1 MRKKIILRLLLLTVF
16 MALLWS
22 CRSEDLLQEENPAG
36 SSTNLSSAKY
46 ASKSLWKEDELYIG
60 KVQEVFLKHANLER
74 FSTTYGELSWNYAM
88 SFGQFGEKYLLVPIV
103 KDNKVTLMMEAV
115 RIGSKVYFYEKRDED
130 LLTFFQH
137 VMYSKIIGYREDIGE
152 TEAKAKY
159 VCSTRTIIIGCLNGA
174 TDCEPVSYSS
184 MVCEWKESGGGTPPK
199 TLDPLGDP
207 FIGGG
212 GDGGWDY
219 PDPPEE
225 TPCEKAIANN
235 LKTKKLLNDTKI
247 ASAETQLTA
256 TLNTDTNE
264 KSFSF
269 GKDADGNYDTTPV
282 KTSTA
287 GNQAGISI
295 TSSTLT
301 IEGGAHTHTT
311 DLFNCFSTGD
321 IYSLQGANVINE
333 NFKTLFV
340 FADGGVAYALTIT
353 DPSKYAAFV
362 ASYSA
367 GDHLDMATSGWKKS
381 SPMYNVFKNV
391 MGQFLSQGLSEDD
404 ALAYATAL
412 ILNKYDTGATLSQKD
427 ASGNFNS
434 IFVNETTINANVAGT
449 FIPINIYNQTTDC
462 NLN

>member
-1 MRKKIILRLLLLTVF
+1 MRKKIILRLLLVTAF

-74 FSTTYGELSWNYAM
+74 FNTTYGELSWNYAM

-152 TEAKAKY
+152 TAAKAKY

-225 TPCEKAIANN
+225 TPKDPCESTKSILTYLATTAKVQT
-235 LKTKKLLNDTKI
+235 LK
-247 ASAETQLTA
+247 
-256 TLNTDTNE
+256 E
-264 KSFSF
+264 KSSINKANEF
-269 GKDADGNYDTTPV
+269 GFKVRTDGTTTEITEGK
-282 KTSTA
+282 KTEWEV
-287 GNQAGISI
+287 G
-295 TSSTLT
+295 
-301 IEGGAHTHTT
+301 
-311 DLFNCFSTGD
+311 
-321 IYSLQGANVINE
+321 SLQGIKGFYHSHPGEGINIFSPPDIRSLFVTILTSGSPGNVSDNFLGVIGSEPSSGGIKYFHYIVRYNGPIQDAGTISLANYDISNLKDNYRE
-333 NFKTLFV
+333 REKELTSILPTSPYSDNGGASLNNKGLETLFFDSLDKMNIDKNKIILQRV
-340 FADGGVAYALTIT
+340 DEDGTVNTIT
-353 DPSKYAAFV
+353 
-362 ASYSA
+362 
-367 GDHLDMATSGWKKS
+367 
-381 SPMYNVFKNV
+381 
-391 MGQFLSQGLSEDD
+391 
-404 ALAYATAL
+404 
-412 ILNKYDTGATLSQKD
+412 LNSDG
-427 ASGNFNS
+427 
-434 IFVNETTINANVAGT
+434 TTT
-449 FIPINIYNQTTDC
+449 PIPC
-462 NLN
+462 P